1 VSAVSHATKQL
12 AAHRSGHRVVSV
24 YLDLDPDRFATAP
37 ARASQIRSLIDG
49 AHKNLESTDG
59 LDHEELISLRSDL
72 ERIDTYLSSDEPPF
86 QGARAL
92 AVFCC
97 GRDDLFEVIAL
108 PRTTEG
114 RVLIEPTP
122 YIEPLVVATA
132 ERRWAV
138 ILVSRR
144 IARLLTG
151 TPSTLSEHERFNDD
165 VRGQHGQG
173 GPSQANYQ
181 RSIEKDTDDHL
192 RHAAEDVYRYWQ
204 REQFDR
210 LAVGGPEEIASRLE
224 RLLHPD
230 ITGCLVDGRVDVD
243 VATANVDHVR
253 SALHGLAQQDEKRL
267 ERDALD
273 RLAAG
278 IGGGGRAVG
287 GPADTIEALNER
299 RVATLLLE
307 QGFDQPAARCQ
318 ACGLLVLDAGG
329 ACPVDGTELEP
340 VDHLREAAIEAAVA
354 QDAEVLVVTNYPD
367 LGPFRGVG
375 ALLRF

>member
-1 VSAVSHATKQL
+1 MSAVSHATKQL

-192 RHAAEDVYRYWQ
+192 RRVADGVNQ
-204 REQFDR
+204 RFREERFHR
-210 LAVGGPEEIASRLE
+210 VALGGPVEIVPRLE
-224 RLLHPD
+224 AFLSAEVKA
-230 ITGCLVDGRVDVD
+230 CLAPGRIEVDLSSAGDDEIRDAL
-243 VATANVDHVR
+243 ATLVLD
-253 SALHGLAQQDEKRL
+253 DEKQC

-278 IGGGGRAVG
+278 VGSGGRGVG
-287 GPADTIEALNER
+287 GPADTLEALGER
-299 RVATLLLE
+299 RVQTLLLE
-307 QGFDQPAARCQ
+307 PGFDGRAARCQ
-318 ACGLLVLDAGG
+318 TCGLLMLESDGRCPADGG
-329 ACPVDGTELEP
+329 PLEELE
-340 VDHLREAAIEAAVA
+340 HLREGAIEAALA
-354 QDAEVLVVTNYPD
+354 QGADVLVVRHYPD
-367 LGPFRGVG
+367 LGPFQGIG
-375 ALLRF
+375 AILRF

>member
-1 VSAVSHATKQL
+1 VTQTTRQL

-59 LDHEELISLRSDL
+59 LDHQELVSLRSDL

-97 GRDDLFEVIAL
+97 GRDDLFEAIPL
-108 PRTTEG
+108 PRTTEP

-132 ERRWAV
+132 DRRWAV
-138 ILVSRR
+138 ILVNRR

-151 TPSTLSEHERFNDD
+151 TPSTLSEHERFHDD

-192 RHAAEDVYRYWQ
+192 RRAAEDVYRDWQ

-210 LAVGGPEEIASRLE
+210 LAVGGPEEIASRLVK
-224 RLLHPD
+224 LLHPD
-230 ITGCLVDGRVDVD
+230 VSGCLVDGRVDVD
-243 VATANVDHVR
+243 VATANEERVR
-253 SALHGLAQQDEKRL
+253 SALQDLAQQDEKRL

-278 IGGGGRAVG
+278 IGSGGRAVG

-307 QGFDQPAARCQ
+307 EGFDQPAARCQ
-318 ACGLLVLDAGG
+318 ACGLLVLEAGG
-329 ACPVDGTELEP
+329 ACPIDGTELEQ
-340 VDHLREAAIEAAVA
+340 VDHLREAAVEAAVA

-367 LGPFRGVG
+367 LGPFRGIG